1 MEEINNMF
9 NTRIYKEA
17 FGHMLTNKMTD
28 KDYSILNLAKESYP
42 AMPSV
47 DSKIDDTLCKYNPFR
62 KVASIFNIE
71 GESSILVTTANG
83 TAAIVDEAGALPES
97 SDESTEMRFSSYK
110 IGSLAK
116 LKLAF
121 INDRHFDVENYLS
134 TKFAKRFGIAE
145 ENLIV
150 NGTGNKEP
158 LGIMNSGITKS
169 TAPALTY
176 DEVVKLFFSLNKDLR
191 VNATWMMSDE
201 MTMKLRL
208 VKDANGNP
216 LFNGDSI
223 FNKEVIIVNSLDD
236 NTILFDDFSYLYI
249 LIRKPLSVR
258 VLTEKY
264 IATGDY
270 GYAGIE
276 RLDAKITDV
285 NAIKAL
291 VIHTEE

>member
-1 MEEINNMF
+1 MF
-9 NTRIYKEA
+9 KTNVYKEA
-17 FGHMLTNKMTD
+17 FSHMLTNKMTTE
-28 KDYSILNLAKESYP
+28 DYSILNLANEAYP

-47 DSKIDDTLCKYNPFR
+47 DSKLDDTLAKYNPFR

-71 GESSILVTTANG
+71 GEGSIVVTTANG
-83 TAAIVDEAGALPES
+83 IATIVDEAGALPES
-97 SDESTEMRFSSYK
+97 SDESKEIRFSSYK

-121 INDRHFDVENYLS
+121 INDRNFNVEDYLS
-134 TKFAKRFGIAE
+134 TKFAKRFGITE

-150 NGTGNKEP
+150 NGTVNKEP
-158 LGIMNSGITKS
+158 LGIMNSGIAKS

-176 DEVVKLFFSLNKDLR
+176 DEVVKLFFSLDKDLR

-201 MTMKLRL
+201 MAMKLRS
-208 VKDANGNP
+208 VKDSNGYP
-216 LFNGDSI
+216 LFNGERI
-223 FNKEVIIVNSLDD
+223 FNKEVMIINSLDE
-236 NTILFDDFSYLYI
+236 NTILFGDFSYLYI

-276 RLDAKITDV
+276 RIDAKITDI

>member
-1 MEEINNMF
+1 MF
-9 NTRIYKEA
+9 KTNVYKEA
-17 FGHMLTNKMTD
+17 FSHMLTNKMTTE
-28 KDYSILNLAKESYP
+28 DYSILNLANEAYP

-47 DSKIDDTLCKYNPFR
+47 DSKLDDTLAKYNPFR

-71 GESSILVTTANG
+71 GEGSIVVTTANG
-83 TAAIVDEAGALPES
+83 IATIVDEAGALPES
-97 SDESTEMRFSSYK
+97 SDESKELKFSAYK

-121 INDRHFDVENYLS
+121 INDRYFDVEDYLS

-158 LGIMNSGITKS
+158 LGIMNSGIAKS

-176 DEVVKLFFSLNKDLR
+176 DEVVKLFFSLDKDLR
-191 VNATWMMSDE
+191 VNATWMVSDE
-201 MTMKLRL
+201 MAMKLRL
-208 VKDANGNP
+208 VKDANENP

-223 FNKEVIIVNSLDD
+223 FNKEVMIINSLDE
-236 NTILFDDFSYLYI
+236 NTILFGDFSYLYI
-249 LIRKPLSVR
+249 LIRKPLGVR

-276 RLDAKITDV
+276 RIDAKITDI

>member
-1 MEEINNMF
+1 MF
-9 NTRIYKEA
+9 KANVYKEA
-17 FGHMLTNKMTD
+17 FSHMLTNKMTTE
-28 KDYSILNLAKESYP
+28 DYSILNLANEAYP

-47 DSKIDDTLCKYNPFR
+47 DSKLDDTLAKYNPFR

-71 GESSILVTTANG
+71 GEGSIVVTTANG
-83 TAAIVDEAGALPES
+83 IATIVDEAGALPES
-97 SDESTEMRFSSYK
+97 SDESKEIRFSSYK

-121 INDRHFDVENYLS
+121 INDRNFNVEDYLS
-134 TKFAKRFGIAE
+134 TKFAKRFGITE

-158 LGIMNSGITKS
+158 LGIMNSGIAKS

-176 DEVVKLFFSLNKDLR
+176 DEVVKLFFSLDKDLR

-201 MTMKLRL
+201 MAMKLRI
-208 VKDANGNP
+208 VKDSNGYP

-223 FNKEVIIVNSLDD
+223 FNKEVMIVNSLDE
-236 NTILFDDFSYLYI
+236 NTILFGDFSYLYI

-276 RLDAKITDV
+276 RIDAKITDI

>member
-1 MEEINNMF
+1 MF
-9 NTRIYKEA
+9 KTNVYKEA
-17 FGHMLTNKMTD
+17 FSHMLTNKMTTE
-28 KDYSILNLAKESYP
+28 DYSILNLANEAYP

-47 DSKIDDTLCKYNPFR
+47 DSKLDDTLAKYNPFR

-71 GESSILVTTANG
+71 GEGSIVVTTANG
-83 TAAIVDEAGALPES
+83 IATIVDEAGALPES
-97 SDESTEMRFSSYK
+97 SDESKEIRFSSYK

-121 INDRHFDVENYLS
+121 INDRNFNVEDYLS
-134 TKFAKRFGIAE
+134 TKFAKRFGITE
-145 ENLIV
+145 ESLIV

-158 LGIMNSGITKS
+158 LGIMNSGIAKS

-176 DEVVKLFFSLNKDLR
+176 DEVVKLFFSLDKDLR
-191 VNATWMMSDE
+191 VNATWMVSDE
-201 MTMKLRL
+201 MAMKLRL

-236 NTILFDDFSYLYI
+236 NTILFGDFSYLYI

-276 RLDAKITDV
+276 RIDAKITDI

>member
-1 MEEINNMF
+1 MF
-9 NTRIYKEA
+9 KTNVYKEA
-17 FGHMLTNKMTD
+17 FSHMLTNKMTTE
-28 KDYSILNLAKESYP
+28 DYSILNLANEAYP

-47 DSKIDDTLCKYNPFR
+47 DSKLDDTLAKYNPFR

-71 GESSILVTTANG
+71 GEGSIVVTTANG
-83 TAAIVDEAGALPES
+83 IATIVDEAGALPES
-97 SDESTEMRFSSYK
+97 SDESKEIRFSSYK

-121 INDRHFDVENYLS
+121 INDRHFDIEDYLS
-134 TKFAKRFGIAE
+134 TKFAKRFGITE

-158 LGIMNSGITKS
+158 LGIINSGIAKT
-169 TAPALTY
+169 TAPVLTY
-176 DEVVKLFFSLNKDLR
+176 DEVVKLFFSLDKDLR

-201 MTMKLRL
+201 MAMKLRNI
-208 VKDANGNP
+208 KDSNGYP
-216 LFNGDSI
+216 LFNGEKI
-223 FNKEVIIVNSLDD
+223 INKDVMIINSLDE
-236 NTILFDDFSYLYI
+236 NTILFGDFSYLYI

-264 IATGDY
+264 IANGEY

-276 RLDAKITDV
+276 RLDAKLTDV
-285 NAIKAL
+285 NVVKAL

>member
-1 MEEINNMF
+1 MF
-9 NTRIYKEA
+9 KTNVYKEA
-17 FGHMLTNKMTD
+17 FSHMLTNKMTTE
-28 KDYSILNLAKESYP
+28 DYSILNLANEAYP

-47 DSKIDDTLCKYNPFR
+47 DSKLDDTLAKYNPFR

-71 GESSILVTTANG
+71 GEGSIVVTTANG
-83 TAAIVDEAGALPES
+83 IATIVDEAGALPES
-97 SDESTEMRFSSYK
+97 SDESKEIRFSSYK

-121 INDRHFDVENYLS
+121 INDRNFNVEDYLS

-158 LGIMNSGITKS
+158 LGIMNSGIAKS
-169 TAPALTY
+169 TASALTY
-176 DEVVKLFFSLNKDLR
+176 DEVVKLFFSLDKDLR

-201 MTMKLRL
+201 MAMKLRS
-208 VKDANGNP
+208 VKDSNGYP
-216 LFNGDSI
+216 LFNGERI
-223 FNKEVIIVNSLDD
+223 FNKEVMIINSLDE
-236 NTILFDDFSYLYI
+236 NTILFGDFSYLYI

-276 RLDAKITDV
+276 RIDAKITDI

>member
-1 MEEINNMF
+1 MF
-9 NTRIYKEA
+9 KTNVYKEA
-17 FGHMLTNKMTD
+17 FSHMLTNKMTTE
-28 KDYSILNLAKESYP
+28 DYSILNLANEAYP

-47 DSKIDDTLCKYNPFR
+47 YSKLDDTLTKYNPFR
-62 KVASIFNIE
+62 KIASIFNIE
-71 GESSILVTTANG
+71 GEGSIVVTTANG
-83 TAAIVDEAGALPES
+83 IATIVDEAGALPES
-97 SDESTEMRFSSYK
+97 SDESKEMRFSSYK

-121 INDRHFDVENYLS
+121 INDRNFNVEDYLS

-150 NGTGNKEP
+150 NGTGNDEP
-158 LGIMNSGITKS
+158 LGIMNSDVAKA

-176 DEVVKLFFSLNKDLR
+176 DEVVKLFFSLHKDIR
-191 VNATWMMSDE
+191 VNATWMVSDK
-201 MTMKLRL
+201 MAMKLRL
-208 VKDANGNP
+208 VKDSNGNP
-216 LFNGDSI
+216 LFNGESI

-236 NTILFDDFSYLYI
+236 NTVLFGDFSYLYI
-249 LIRKPLSVR
+249 LIRKPLSIK

-264 IATGDY
+264 IANGEY

-276 RLDAKITDV
+276 RLDAKLTDI
-285 NAIKAL
+285 NAVKAL

>member
-1 MEEINNMF
+1 MF
-9 NTRIYKEA
+9 KTNVYKEA
-17 FGHMLTNKMTD
+17 FSHMLTNKMTTE
-28 KDYSILNLAKESYP
+28 DYSILNLANEAYP

-47 DSKIDDTLCKYNPFR
+47 DSKLDDTLTKYNPFR
-62 KVASIFNIE
+62 KIASIFNIE
-71 GESSILVTTANG
+71 GEGSIVVTTANG
-83 TAAIVDEAGALPES
+83 TATIVDETGALPES
-97 SDESTEMRFSSYK
+97 SDESKEMRFSSYK

-121 INDRHFDVENYLS
+121 INDRNFNVEDYLS

-158 LGIMNSGITKS
+158 LGIMNSGIAKS
-169 TAPALTY
+169 TASALTY
-176 DEVVKLFFSLNKDLR
+176 DEVVKLFFSLDKDLR

-201 MTMKLRL
+201 MAMKLRS
-208 VKDANGNP
+208 VKDSNGYP
-216 LFNGDSI
+216 LFNGERI
-223 FNKEVIIVNSLDD
+223 FNKEVMIINSLDE
-236 NTILFDDFSYLYI
+236 NTILFGDFSYLYI

-276 RLDAKITDV
+276 RIDAKITDI

>member
-1 MEEINNMF
+1 MF
-9 NTRIYKEA
+9 KTNVYKEA
-17 FGHMLTNKMTD
+17 FSHMLTNKMTTE
-28 KDYSILNLAKESYP
+28 DYSILNLANEAYP

-47 DSKIDDTLCKYNPFR
+47 DSKLDDTLAKYNPFR

-71 GESSILVTTANG
+71 GEGSIVVTTANG
-83 TAAIVDEAGALPES
+83 IATIVDEAGALPES
-97 SDESTEMRFSSYK
+97 SDESKEIRFSSYK

-121 INDRHFDVENYLS
+121 INDRNFNVEDYLS
-134 TKFAKRFGIAE
+134 TKFAKRFGITE

-158 LGIMNSGITKS
+158 LGIMNSGIAKP

-176 DEVVKLFFSLNKDLR
+176 DEVVKLFFSLDKDLR
-191 VNATWMMSDE
+191 VNATWMVSDE
-201 MTMKLRL
+201 MAMKLRL

-236 NTILFDDFSYLYI
+236 NTILFGDFSYLYI

-276 RLDAKITDV
+276 RIDAKITDI

>member
-1 MEEINNMF
+1 MLKTNV
-9 NTRIYKEA
+9 YKEA
-17 FGHMLTNKMTD
+17 FGHMLTNKMTTE
-28 KDYSILNLAKESYP
+28 DYSILNLANEAYP
-42 AMPSV
+42 AMPLV
-47 DSKIDDTLCKYNPFR
+47 DTKLDDTLAKYNPFR

-71 GESSILVTTANG
+71 GEGSIVVTTANG
-83 TAAIVDEAGALPES
+83 IATIVDEAGALPEV
-97 SDESTEMRFSSYK
+97 SDESKEIRFSSYK

-121 INDRHFDVENYLS
+121 INDRNFNVEDYLS

-158 LGIMNSGITKS
+158 LGIMNSGIAKS
-169 TAPALTY
+169 TASALTY
-176 DEVVKLFFSLNKDLR
+176 DEVVKLFFSLDKDLR

-201 MTMKLRL
+201 MAMKLRS
-208 VKDANGNP
+208 VKDSNGYP

-236 NTILFDDFSYLYI
+236 NTILFGDFSYLYI

-276 RLDAKITDV
+276 RIDAKITDI

>member
-1 MEEINNMF
+1 MF
-9 NTRIYKEA
+9 KTNVYKEA
-17 FGHMLTNKMTD
+17 FSHMLTNKMTTE
-28 KDYSILNLAKESYP
+28 DYSILNLANEAYP

-47 DSKIDDTLCKYNPFR
+47 DSKLDDTLAKYNPFR
-62 KVASIFNIE
+62 KIASIFNIE
-71 GESSILVTTANG
+71 GEGSIVVTTANG
-83 TAAIVDEAGALPES
+83 IATIVDEAGALPES
-97 SDESTEMRFSSYK
+97 SDESKEMRFSSYK

-121 INDRHFDVENYLS
+121 INDRNFNVEDYLS

-158 LGIMNSGITKS
+158 LGIMNSGIAKS
-169 TAPALTY
+169 TASALTY
-176 DEVVKLFFSLNKDLR
+176 DEVVKLFFSLDKDLR
-191 VNATWMMSDE
+191 VNATWMVSDE
-201 MTMKLRL
+201 MAMKLRL

-223 FNKEVIIVNSLDD
+223 LNKEVMIINSLDE
-236 NTILFDDFSYLYI
+236 NTILFGDFSYLFI

-276 RLDAKITDV
+276 RIDAKITDI

>member
-1 MEEINNMF
+1 MF
-9 NTRIYKEA
+9 KTNVYKEA
-17 FGHMLTNKMTD
+17 FSHMLTNKMTTE
-28 KDYSILNLAKESYP
+28 DYSILNLANEAYP

-47 DSKIDDTLCKYNPFR
+47 DSKLDDTLAKYNPFR

-71 GESSILVTTANG
+71 GEGSIVVTTANG
-83 TAAIVDEAGALPES
+83 IATIVDEAGALPES
-97 SDESTEMRFSSYK
+97 SDESKEMRFSSYK

-121 INDRHFDVENYLS
+121 INDRNFNVEDYLS

-158 LGIMNSGITKS
+158 LGIMNSGIAKS
-169 TAPALTY
+169 TAPVLTY
-176 DEVVKLFFSLNKDLR
+176 DEVVKLFFSLDKDLR
-191 VNATWMMSDE
+191 VNATWMMLDE
-201 MTMKLRL
+201 MAMKLRS
-208 VKDANGNP
+208 VKDSNGYP
-216 LFNGDSI
+216 LFNGERI
-223 FNKEVIIVNSLDD
+223 FNKEVMIINSLDE
-236 NTILFDDFSYLYI
+236 NTILFGDFSYLYI
-249 LIRKPLSVR
+249 LIRKPLGVR

-276 RLDAKITDV
+276 RIDAKITDI

>member
-1 MEEINNMF
+1 MF
-9 NTRIYKEA
+9 KTNVYKEA
-17 FGHMLTNKMTD
+17 FSHMLTNKMTTE
-28 KDYSILNLAKESYP
+28 DYSILNLANEAYP

-47 DSKIDDTLCKYNPFR
+47 DSKLDDTLTKYNPFR
-62 KVASIFNIE
+62 KIASIFNIE
-71 GESSILVTTANG
+71 GEGSIVVTTANG
-83 TAAIVDEAGALPES
+83 ITTIVDEAGALPES
-97 SDESTEMRFSSYK
+97 SDESKEMRFSSYK

-121 INDRHFDVENYLS
+121 INDRNFNVEDYLS

-158 LGIMNSGITKS
+158 LGIMNSGIAKS
-169 TAPALTY
+169 TASALTY
-176 DEVVKLFFSLNKDLR
+176 DEVVKLFFSLDKDLR

-201 MTMKLRL
+201 MAMKLRS
-208 VKDANGNP
+208 VKDSNGYP
-216 LFNGDSI
+216 LFNGERI
-223 FNKEVIIVNSLDD
+223 FNKEVMIINSLDE
-236 NTILFDDFSYLYI
+236 NTILFGDFSYLYI

-276 RLDAKITDV
+276 RIDAKITDI

>member
-1 MEEINNMF
+1 MF
-9 NTRIYKEA
+9 KTNVYKEA
-17 FGHMLTNKMTD
+17 FSHMLTNKMTTE
-28 KDYSILNLAKESYP
+28 DYSILNLANEAYP

-47 DSKIDDTLCKYNPFR
+47 DSKLDDTLAKYNPFR

-71 GESSILVTTANG
+71 GEGSIVVTTANG
-83 TAAIVDEAGALPES
+83 IATIVDEAGALPES
-97 SDESTEMRFSSYK
+97 SDESKEMRFSSYK

-121 INDRHFDVENYLS
+121 INDRNFNVEDYLS

-158 LGIMNSGITKS
+158 LGIMNSGIAKS
-169 TAPALTY
+169 TASALTY
-176 DEVVKLFFSLNKDLR
+176 DEVVKLFFSLDKDLR

-201 MTMKLRL
+201 MAMKLRS
-208 VKDANGNP
+208 VKDSNGYP
-216 LFNGDSI
+216 LFNGERI
-223 FNKEVIIVNSLDD
+223 FNKEVMIINSLDE
-236 NTILFDDFSYLYI
+236 NTILFGDFSYLYI

-276 RLDAKITDV
+276 RIDAKITDI

>member
-1 MEEINNMF
+1 MF
-9 NTRIYKEA
+9 KTNVYKEA
-17 FGHMLTNKMTD
+17 FSHMLTNKMTTE
-28 KDYSILNLAKESYP
+28 DYSILNLANEAYP

-47 DSKIDDTLCKYNPFR
+47 DSKLDDTLAKYNPFR

-71 GESSILVTTANG
+71 GEGSIVVTTANG
-83 TAAIVDEAGALPES
+83 IATIVDEAGALPEV
-97 SDESTEMRFSSYK
+97 SDESKEIRFSSYK

-121 INDRHFDVENYLS
+121 INDRNFNVENYLS

-158 LGIMNSGITKS
+158 LGIMNSGIAKS
-169 TAPALTY
+169 TASALTY
-176 DEVVKLFFSLNKDLR
+176 DEVVKLFFSVDKDLR

-201 MTMKLRL
+201 MAMKLRS
-208 VKDANGNP
+208 VMDSNGYP
-216 LFNGDSI
+216 LFNGEKI

-236 NTILFDDFSYLYI
+236 NTILFGDFSYLYI

-276 RLDAKITDV
+276 RIDAKITDI

>member
-1 MEEINNMF
+1 MF
-9 NTRIYKEA
+9 KTNVYKEA
-17 FGHMLTNKMTD
+17 FSHMLTNKMTTE
-28 KDYSILNLAKESYP
+28 DYSILNLANEAYP

-47 DSKIDDTLCKYNPFR
+47 DSKLDDTLAKYNPFR

-71 GESSILVTTANG
+71 GEGSIVVTTANG
-83 TAAIVDEAGALPES
+83 IATIVDEAGALPES
-97 SDESTEMRFSSYK
+97 SDESKEIRFSSYK

-121 INDRHFDVENYLS
+121 INDRNFNVEDYLS
-134 TKFAKRFGIAE
+134 TKFAKRFAITE

-158 LGIMNSGITKS
+158 LGIMNSGIAKL

-176 DEVVKLFFSLNKDLR
+176 DEVVKLFFSLDKDLR
-191 VNATWMMSDE
+191 VNATWMVSDE
-201 MTMKLRL
+201 MAMKLRL

-236 NTILFDDFSYLYI
+236 NTILFGDFSYLYI

-276 RLDAKITDV
+276 RIDAKITDI

>member
-1 MEEINNMF
+1 MF
-9 NTRIYKEA
+9 KTNVYKEA
-17 FGHMLTNKMTD
+17 FSHMLTNKMTTE
-28 KDYSILNLAKESYP
+28 DYSILNLANEAYP

-47 DSKIDDTLCKYNPFR
+47 DSKLDDTLTKYNPFR
-62 KVASIFNIE
+62 KIASIFNIE
-71 GESSILVTTANG
+71 GEGSIVVTTANG
-83 TAAIVDEAGALPES
+83 IATIVDEAGALPES
-97 SDESTEMRFSSYK
+97 SDESKEMRFSSYK

-121 INDRHFDVENYLS
+121 INDRNFNVEDYLS

-158 LGIMNSGITKS
+158 LGIMNSGIAKS

-176 DEVVKLFFSLNKDLR
+176 DEVVKLFFSLDKDLR
-191 VNATWMMSDE
+191 VNATWMVSDE
-201 MTMKLRL
+201 MAMKLRS
-208 VKDANGNP
+208 VKDSNGYP
-216 LFNGDSI
+216 LFNGERI
-223 FNKEVIIVNSLDD
+223 FNKEVMIINSLDD
-236 NTILFDDFSYLYI
+236 NTILFGDFSYLYI

-276 RLDAKITDV
+276 RIDAKITDI

>member
-1 MEEINNMF
+1 MF
-9 NTRIYKEA
+9 KTNVYKEA
-17 FGHMLTNKMTD
+17 FSHMLTNKMTTE
-28 KDYSILNLAKESYP
+28 DYSILNLANEAYP

-47 DSKIDDTLCKYNPFR
+47 DSKLDDTLTKYNPFR
-62 KVASIFNIE
+62 KIASIFNIE
-71 GESSILVTTANG
+71 GEGSIVVTTANG
-83 TAAIVDEAGALPES
+83 IATIVDEAGALPES
-97 SDESTEMRFSSYK
+97 SDESKEMRFSSYK

-121 INDRHFDVENYLS
+121 INDRNFNVEDYLS

-158 LGIMNSGITKS
+158 LGIMNSGIAKS
-169 TAPALTY
+169 TASALTY
-176 DEVVKLFFSLNKDLR
+176 DEVVKLFFSLDKDLR

-201 MTMKLRL
+201 MAMKLRS
-208 VKDANGNP
+208 VKDSNGYP
-216 LFNGDSI
+216 LFNGERI
-223 FNKEVIIVNSLDD
+223 FNKEVMIINLLDE
-236 NTILFDDFSYLYI
+236 NTILFGDFSYLYI

-276 RLDAKITDV
+276 RIDAKITDI

-291 VIHTEE
+291 IIHTEE

>member
-1 MEEINNMF
+1 MF
-9 NTRIYKEA
+9 KTSVYKEA
-17 FGHMLTNKMTD
+17 FGHMLTNKMTTE
-28 KDYSILNLAKESYP
+28 DYSILNLAKEAYP
-42 AMPSV
+42 AMPLV
-47 DSKIDDTLCKYNPFR
+47 DTKLDDTLAKYNPFR

-71 GESSILVTTANG
+71 GEGSIVVTTANG
-83 TAAIVDEAGALPES
+83 TASVVDEAGALPES
-97 SDESTEMRFSSYK
+97 SDVSKEIKFSAYK

-121 INDRHFDVENYLS
+121 INDRNFNVEDYLS
-134 TKFAKRFGIAE
+134 TMFAKRFGIAE

-158 LGIMNSGITKS
+158 LGIMNSDITKETVS
-169 TAPALTY
+169 TLTY

-191 VNATWMMSDE
+191 VNATWMVSDK
-201 MTMKLRL
+201 MAMKLRSI
-208 VKDANGNP
+208 KDSNGYP
-216 LFNGDSI
+216 LFSDEKI
-223 FNKEVIIVNSLDD
+223 FNKEVMIINSLNK
-236 NTILFDDFSYLYI
+236 NTILFGDFSYLYI
-249 LIRKPLSVR
+249 LIRKPLSIR

-264 IATGDY
+264 ITTGDY

-276 RLDAKITDV
+276 RIDTKITDI

>member
-1 MEEINNMF
+1 MF
-9 NTRIYKEA
+9 KTSVYKEA
-17 FGHMLTNKMTD
+17 FGHMLTNKMTTE
-28 KDYSILNLAKESYP
+28 DYSILNLANEAYP
-42 AMPSV
+42 AMPLV
-47 DSKIDDTLCKYNPFR
+47 DTKLDDTLTKYNPFR

-71 GESSILVTTANG
+71 GEGSIVVTTANG
-83 TAAIVDEAGALPES
+83 TASIVDEAGALPES
-97 SDESTEMRFSSYK
+97 SDESIEIRFSAYK

-121 INDRHFDVENYLS
+121 INDRYFNVEDYLS

-145 ENLIV
+145 EYLIV

-158 LGIMNSGITKS
+158 LGIMNSGITKETAS
-169 TAPALTY
+169 TLTY

-191 VNATWMMSDE
+191 VNATWMVSDK
-201 MTMKLRL
+201 MAIKLRSI
-208 VKDANGNP
+208 KDSNGYP
-216 LFNGDSI
+216 LFNGEKI
-223 FNKEVIIVNSLDD
+223 FNKEVMIINSLDE
-236 NTILFDDFSYLYI
+236 NTILFGDFSYLYI

-264 IATGDY
+264 IATGEY

-276 RLDAKITDV
+276 RIDAKITDV

-291 VIHTEE
+291 VIHMEE

>member
-1 MEEINNMF
+1 MF
-9 NTRIYKEA
+9 KTNVYKEA
-17 FGHMLTNKMTD
+17 FSHMLTNKMTTE
-28 KDYSILNLAKESYP
+28 DYSILNLANEAYP

-47 DSKIDDTLCKYNPFR
+47 DSKLDDTLTKYNPFR
-62 KVASIFNIE
+62 KIASIFNIE
-71 GESSILVTTANG
+71 GEGSIVVTTANG
-83 TAAIVDEAGALPES
+83 IATIVDEAGALPES
-97 SDESTEMRFSSYK
+97 SDESKEIRFSSYK

-121 INDRHFDVENYLS
+121 INDRNFNVENYLS
-134 TKFAKRFGIAE
+134 TKFAKRFGITE

-158 LGIMNSGITKS
+158 LGIMNSGIAKS

-176 DEVVKLFFSLNKDLR
+176 DEVVKLFFSLDKDLI
-191 VNATWMMSDE
+191 VNATWMVSDE
-201 MTMKLRL
+201 MAMKLRL

-236 NTILFDDFSYLYI
+236 NTILFGDFSYLYI

-258 VLTEKY
+258 VLTERY

-276 RLDAKITDV
+276 RIDAKITDI

>member
-1 MEEINNMF
+1 MF
-9 NTRIYKEA
+9 KTNVYKEA
-17 FGHMLTNKMTD
+17 FSHMLANKMTTE
-28 KDYSILNLAKESYP
+28 DYSILNLANEAYP
-42 AMPSV
+42 AMPLV
-47 DSKIDDTLCKYNPFR
+47 DTKLDDTLAKYNPFR

-71 GESSILVTTANG
+71 GEGSIVVTTANG
-83 TAAIVDEAGALPES
+83 IATIVDEAGALPES
-97 SDESTEMRFSSYK
+97 SDESKEIRFSSYK

-121 INDRHFDVENYLS
+121 INDRNFNVEDYLS

-158 LGIMNSGITKS
+158 LGIMNSGIAKS
-169 TAPALTY
+169 TASALTY
-176 DEVVKLFFSLNKDLR
+176 DEVVKLFFSLDKDLR

-201 MTMKLRL
+201 MAMKLRS
-208 VKDANGNP
+208 VTDSNGYP
-216 LFNGDSI
+216 LFNGERI
-223 FNKEVIIVNSLDD
+223 FNKEVIIINSLDE
-236 NTILFDDFSYLYI
+236 NTILFGDFSYLYI

-276 RLDAKITDV
+276 RIDAKITDI

>member
-1 MEEINNMF
+1 MF
-9 NTRIYKEA
+9 KTNVYKEA
-17 FGHMLTNKMTD
+17 FSHMLTNKMTTE
-28 KDYSILNLAKESYP
+28 DYSILNLANEAYP

-47 DSKIDDTLCKYNPFR
+47 DSKLDDTIAKYNPFR

-71 GESSILVTTANG
+71 GEGSIVVTTANG
-83 TAAIVDEAGALPES
+83 IATIVDEAGALPES
-97 SDESTEMRFSSYK
+97 SDESKEIRFSSYK

-121 INDRHFDVENYLS
+121 INDRNFNVEDYLS
-134 TKFAKRFGIAE
+134 TKFAKRFGITE

-158 LGIMNSGITKS
+158 LGIMNSGIAKS

-176 DEVVKLFFSLNKDLR
+176 DEVVKLFFSLDKDLR
-191 VNATWMMSDE
+191 VNATWMVSDE
-201 MTMKLRL
+201 MAMKLRL

-236 NTILFDDFSYLYI
+236 NTILFGDFSYLYI

-276 RLDAKITDV
+276 RIDAKITDI

>member
-1 MEEINNMF
+1 MF
-9 NTRIYKEA
+9 KTNVYKEA
-17 FGHMLTNKMTD
+17 FSHMLTNKMTTE
-28 KDYSILNLAKESYP
+28 DYSILNLANEAYP

-47 DSKIDDTLCKYNPFR
+47 DSKLDDTLAKYNPFR

-71 GESSILVTTANG
+71 GEGSIVVTTANG
-83 TAAIVDEAGALPES
+83 IATIVDEAGALPES
-97 SDESTEMRFSSYK
+97 SDESKEIRFSSYK

-121 INDRHFDVENYLS
+121 INDRNFNVEDYLS

-158 LGIMNSGITKS
+158 LGIMNSGIAKS
-169 TAPALTY
+169 TASALNY
-176 DEVVKLFFSLNKDLR
+176 DEVVKLFFSLDKDLR

-201 MTMKLRL
+201 MAMKLRS
-208 VKDANGNP
+208 VKDSNGYP
-216 LFNGDSI
+216 LFNGERI
-223 FNKEVIIVNSLDD
+223 FNKEVMIINSLDE
-236 NTILFDDFSYLYI
+236 NTILFGDFSYLYI

-276 RLDAKITDV
+276 RIDAKITDI

>member
-1 MEEINNMF
+1 MF
-9 NTRIYKEA
+9 KTNVYKEA
-17 FGHMLTNKMTD
+17 FSHMLTNKMTTE
-28 KDYSILNLAKESYP
+28 DYSILNLANEAYP

-47 DSKIDDTLCKYNPFR
+47 DSKLDDTLAKYNPFR

-71 GESSILVTTANG
+71 GEGSIVVTTANG
-83 TAAIVDEAGALPES
+83 IATIVDEAGALPES
-97 SDESTEMRFSSYK
+97 SDESKEIRFSSYK

-121 INDRHFDVENYLS
+121 INDRNFNVEDYLS
-134 TKFAKRFGIAE
+134 TKFAKRFGITE

-158 LGIMNSGITKS
+158 LGIMNSGIAKS

-176 DEVVKLFFSLNKDLR
+176 DEVVKLFFSLDKDLR
-191 VNATWMMSDE
+191 VNATWMVSDE
-201 MTMKLRL
+201 MAMKLRL

-236 NTILFDDFSYLYI
+236 NTILFGDFSYLYI

-276 RLDAKITDV
+276 RIDAKLTAV

>member
-1 MEEINNMF
+1 MF
-9 NTRIYKEA
+9 NTSIYKEA
-17 FGHMLTNKMTD
+17 FGHMLTNKMTNND
-28 KDYSILNLAKESYP
+28 RSILNYDKEPYLT
-42 AMPSV
+42 MPSV
-47 DSKIDDTLCKYNPFR
+47 DSKTEDTLAKYNPIR
-62 KVASIFNIE
+62 NVASILAVDGE
-71 GESSILVTTANG
+71 GTVVATTSNG
-83 TAAIVDEAGALPES
+83 KATIVGEGQALPES
-97 SDESTEMRFSSYK
+97 DDESKEIRFSSYK

-121 INDRHFDVENYLS
+121 VNDKHFDVEDYLS
-134 TKFAKRFGIAE
+134 TKFAKRFGITE

-158 LGIMNSGITKS
+158 LGIMNSGIAKS

-176 DEVVKLFFSLNKDLR
+176 DEVVKLFFSLDKDLR
-191 VNATWMMSDE
+191 VNATWMVSDE
-201 MTMKLRL
+201 MAMKLRL

-236 NTILFDDFSYLYI
+236 NTVLFGDFSYLYI
-249 LIRKPLSVR
+249 LIRKPLSIKI
-258 VLTEKY
+258 LTEKY
-264 IATGDY
+264 IANGEY

-276 RLDAKITDV
+276 RLDAKLTDV
-285 NAIKAL
+285 NAVKAL